1 MKEYTDI
8 YDSHAHYDS
17 TAFDG
22 DRARLL
28 EEDLPLNRVRCV
40 INMGTRIRSCAASIG
55 LAGCNPYFF
64 AGVGIH
70 PSEIDEELPENWLDC
85 LRQWLEEPKVVA
97 IGEIGLDYYW
107 KDNAPRERQ
116 MEVFAAQL
124 QLAKETG
131 YPVCVHDRESHADV
145 LALLKEYRPQGV
157 VHCFS
162 GSAEM
167 AREIADL
174 GMYIGIGG
182 AVTFKNAR
190 KILDVARQA
199 KRLIPHPLYR
209 RADWG
214 AAGRKRPDG
223 VGSLQRQHP
232 QAVPPG
238 RPALSREPKKR
249 AAKSIRRS

>member
-1 MKEYTDI
+1 MLFDT
-8 YDSHAHYDS
+8 HAHYD
-17 TAFDG
+17 AEQFDG
-22 DRARLL
+22 DREA
-28 EEDLPLNRVRCV
+28 V
-40 INMGTRIRSCAASIG
+40 
-55 LAGCNPYFF
+55 LAGLVRRGVSLAVNPGCDVPSSRAAVALARAWPFLY
-64 AGVGIH
+64 AAVGYH
-70 PSEIDEELPENWLDC
+70 PENCALYDPAELD
-85 LRQWLEEPKVVA
+85 LFREWAKDPRVVA
-97 IGEIGLDYYW
+97 IGEIGLDYHW

-190 KILDVARQA
+190 KILDVARQVPLDRLLLETDA
-199 KRLIPHPLYR
+199 PYMTPEPYRGKRNDSSLIPYT
-209 RADWG
+209 
-214 AAGRKRPDG
+214 AARIGELRGESART
-223 VGSLQRQHP
+223 VLEASN
-232 QAVPPG
+232 AN
-238 RPALSREPKKR
+238 
-249 AAKSIRRS
+249 IRRLFRLDGLL

>member
-64 AGVGIH
+64 TGVGIH

-97 IGEIGLDYYW
+97 IGEIGLDYYG
-107 KDNAPRERQ
+107 KDNAPAETQKAVFHRQ
-116 MEVFAAQL
+116 MELAQSL
-124 QLAKETG
+124 NL
-131 YPVCVHDRESHADV
+131 PVIVHDREAHHDCLEAV
-145 LALLKEYRPQGV
+145 RAHPGLRGV
-157 VHCFS
+157 YHCYS
-162 GSAEM
+162 GSLEDAKVLVGLGCAPIYPCVIHSTPDHFGADKSQAVIGVQM
-167 AREIADL
+167 ASA
-174 GMYIGIGG
+174 Y
-182 AVTFKNAR
+182 
-190 KILDVARQA
+190 
-199 KRLIPHPLYR
+199 
-209 RADWG
+209 
-214 AAGRKRPDG
+214 
-223 VGSLQRQHP
+223 VGSCLMPPLFGLIAHHISPDLLQVYSLVFITEHDLSTT
-232 QAVPPG
+232 
-238 RPALSREPKKR
+238 ALSP
-249 AAKSIRRS
+249 